1 MKHWNSKYILLVVL
15 LAMLMVFVPV
25 LAQEEEGEDP
35 VEPVDY
41 KETGTLYVPDS
52 QGGSTTV
59 TTDYVY
65 VTGEEEPGIDMTAA
79 DGQSVL
85 ATVNGEVI
93 SYFGG
98 ANMSVT
104 NGGSAVL
111 KSGFIRG
118 GYGLW
123 GFLNGGSLTAET
135 GDIFA
140 ENGTALDLTLPGTG
154 TLKVTAGDISAGAS
168 GVALITG
175 VDDENYDFD
184 PIEGGWLDPEDG
196 DWGEISENTG
206 SGEDDTQT
214 GQDDTEQ
221 PTSGIS
227 QSDISVNSV
236 EAMQTGVDIDLANAS
251 TVTMISEEGV
261 FSEDKGVEIELSD
274 VGGTVS
280 LDTPIIEAENQG
292 LVVNAGAGTVTVKA
306 DDYISADSMVEIVNN
321 GGTVKLEGKSY
332 LEGNSG
338 IYVETTGGETT
349 TETSDIN
356 AQTYGV
362 QVLTHEYDDSDPF
375 EPNESESSGAGEDS
389 STSGSTPIVKI
400 TVDGDITD
408 NIDYT
413 MPEVDWDVDPVD
425 PELPEIESGT
435 FDESSSVQK
444 SEEDSES
451 ADSVGILVNAEKESK
466 ISIDVTG
473 GISMSYGNEIEAFD
487 NSQVSVSVG
496 DLVTTDYGNRLAAY
510 DGSQVEFIFKD
521 EIDAGGN
528 ALDLIADNGEM
539 IVDVN
544 GAITTESTADG
555 DSETSG
561 ITAYTTNDGKMEVTV
576 GKGITVNGKENSVGA
591 AIIDEGA
598 TSLKVSSREAEEGI
612 KVTGSSSVGVSVV
625 STGTTNVEVYG
636 DVTGAAKGLVVN
648 DDPMISEEGL
658 DITTAKMMD
667 ILVSGTISGSEQSFI
682 VGKDVTSNQLSLT
695 TWKIALN
702 GDTRAAKDSAGN
714 ANDDVENNIKY
725 IVKIDPKFADQLE
738 AVKENGTVLEQSHY
752 YPVALRGEKI
762 YVRAKDGSELTEV
775 YNGKEKQTLLEKDD
789 NGFYLM
795 IPAGGAVWFTLE
807 KTSPEPGPVT
817 PDHSM
822 EFFRI
827 GNLSWLMDVELPAT
841 GFSSGHVT
849 ALPARPEALN
859 YKDTG
864 FTLQI
869 PNLDVEEKIV
879 TVPQMDERYPV
890 EWLGHSVGLL
900 EQSSLPGKGVTVLT
914 GHNHLNTMETGP
926 FLFIG
931 QMQEGDRILLT
942 DVRDNLQVYKV
953 YGNYQ
958 IASDGFASIV
968 EEVRENALVLITCE
982 DESIDGGYLHR
993 RVIMAE
999 PL

>member
-35 VEPVDY
+35 VEPVEY
-41 KETGTLYVPDS
+41 EETGTLYVPDS
-52 QGGSTTV
+52 QGSTTV
-59 TTDYVY
+59 TKDYVY
-65 VTGEEEPGIDMTAA
+65 VTGEEDPGIDMTAA
-79 DGQSVL
+79 EGQNVS

-98 ANMSVT
+98 ANVSAA
-104 NGGSAVL
+104 NGGTATL
-111 KSGFIRG
+111 TSGNIRG
-118 GYGLW
+118 GYGVW

-154 TLKVTAGDISAGAS
+154 TLNVKAGDISANAS

-175 VDDENYDFD
+175 VNDENYDSD

-196 DWGEISENTG
+196 DWDEISENTE

-214 GQDDTEQ
+214 GENDPLQ
-221 PTSGIS
+221 PSSGTSKS
-227 QSDISVNSV
+227 EISVNSV
-236 EAMQTGVDIDLANAS
+236 EAMQTGVDIDLVNAS
-251 TVTMISEEGV
+251 TVNMTSEEGV
-261 FSEDKGVEIELSD
+261 FSEDKGVEIELSNA
-274 VGGTVS
+274 GGTVS
-280 LDTPIIEAENQG
+280 LDTPIIEARNQG
-292 LVVNAGAGTVTVKA
+292 LLVNADAGTVTVKA
-306 DDYISADSMVEIVNN
+306 DDYISADSAVELTNN
-321 GGTVKLEGKSY
+321 GGTVKLEGKPY

-338 IYVETTGGETT
+338 IYVETTSGETT

-356 AQTYGV
+356 AQSYGI
-362 QVLTHEYDDSDPF
+362 QVLTHEYDDSAPF
-375 EPNESESSGAGEDS
+375 EPDESESSDAGEDS
-389 STSGSTPIVKI
+389 SASGSAPVVKI

-451 ADSVGILVNAEKESK
+451 ADSVGILVNAEKESE

-487 NSQVSVSVG
+487 GSLVNVSVG

-510 DGSQVEFIFKD
+510 DGSQVQFIFKD

-539 IVDVN
+539 VVNVN

-561 ITAYTTNDGKMEVTV
+561 ITAYSANDGKMEVTV

-612 KVTGSSSVGVSVV
+612 KVSGSSSVGISVI
-625 STGTTNVEVYG
+625 STGTTNLEVYG

-658 DITTAKMMD
+658 DITTAKMD
-667 ILVSGTISGSEQSFI
+667 ILVSGTISGSNQSFI
-682 VGKDVTSNQLSLT
+682 VGKDVTSDQLSLT

-702 GDTRAAKDSAGN
+702 GDTKAAKDSAGN
-714 ANDDVENNIKY
+714 ANEDVEKNIKY
-725 IVKIDPKFADQLE
+725 IIKIDPKFADQLE
-738 AVKENGTVLEQSHY
+738 AVKEDGTVLEQSHD
-752 YPVALRGEKI
+752 YPVALLGEKI

-795 IPAGGAVWFTLE
+795 IPAGGAVWLTE
-807 KTSPEPGPVT
+807 ENSGPEPGPVT
-817 PDHSM
+817 PDRSM
-822 EFFRI
+822 NFYRI
-827 GNLSWLMDVELPAT
+827 GDLSWLMDVELPST
-841 GFSSGHVT
+841 GFSASHAV
-849 ALPARPEALN
+849 ALPERPEGLD
-859 YKDTG
+859 YEGTG
-864 FTLQI
+864 FTLQL
-869 PNLDVEEKIV
+869 PTLDVMESIV
-879 TVPQMDERYPV
+879 IVPEIDKKYPV
-890 EWLGHSVGLL
+890 EWLDRTVGLL
-900 EQSSLPGKGVTVLT
+900 DRSSLPGEGVTVLT
-914 GHNHLNTMETGP
+914 GHNHLNTTETGP

-931 QMQEGDRILLT
+931 QMEEGDRIMVT
-942 DVRDNLQVYKV
+942 DAENNLQIYKV
-953 YGNYQ
+953 YGNYR
-958 IASDGFASIV
+958 IASNGFAEIADD
-968 EEVRENALVLITCE
+968 VRENALVLITCE
-982 DESIDGGYLHR
+982 DESIDGGYINR